1 VICLKCFV
9 ALLQLQGPV
18 INFTTQIGM
27 TFTKL
32 RVKNVP
38 AMGSEFCILNPW
50 SHDQTFLAWGN
61 VKNSLGVGKNV
72 LVSTASLS
80 ILGNAI
86 SEGKLK
92 QNTVVF
98 SNNAWAH

>member
-1 VICLKCFV
+1 MF
-9 ALLQLQGPV
+9 PPE
-18 INFTTQIGM
+18 
-27 TFTKL
+27 
-32 RVKNVP
+32 R
-38 AMGSEFCILNPW
+38 SEFCILNPW

-61 VKNSLGVGKNV
+61 VKNSLGAGKNV

-86 SEGKLK
+86 SDGKLK

-98 SNNAWAH
+98 SNNAWAHYVNLNLTNLRTEGKNVGKM